1 MFVPHTRLPTHSP
14 SLSQS
19 PSPNSQGYKAVQHAH
34 VAVVVQSQTVPFETG
49 VVVML
54 EVVVVVVVGV
64 VVVAAVVD
72 AVVVY
77 AVVVDADVVIVAVVV
92 MLEVVVGVAVIEV
105 VVDVAVVEIKDGSEI
120 KQK

>member
-34 VAVVVQSQTVPFETG
+34 VAVVVQSQTVPFETR
-49 VVVML
+49 
-54 EVVVVVVVGV
+54 VVVVVDIVTVADVVGV
-64 VVVAAVVD
+64 LVE
-72 AVVVY
+72 
-77 AVVVDADVVIVAVVV
+77 DADVVDVCVVV
-92 MLEVVVGVAVIEV
+92 IGVVVIGV
-105 VVDVAVVEIKDGSEI
+105 VVEVDIAVVEIKDGSEI

>member
-1 MFVPHTRLPTHSP
+1 MFVPHTRLPAHSP

-49 VVVML
+49 VVPML

-77 AVVVDADVVIVAVVV
+77 AVVVDA
-92 MLEVVVGVAVIEV
+92 V
-105 VVDVAVVEIKDGSEI
+105 VVDA
-120 KQK
+120 

>member
-1 MFVPHTRLPTHSP
+1 MIKKWYLLQTNVFISYLLVGWIQQSAADSKIPPQLSVPHTRLPAHSP

-49 VVVML
+49 VVVI
-54 EVVVVVVVGV
+54 GV
-64 VVVAAVVD
+64 VVIG
-72 AVVVY
+72 VVVE
-77 AVVVDADVVIVAVVV
+77 VAV
-92 MLEVVVGVAVIEV
+92 A
-105 VVDVAVVEIKDGSEI
+105 VAVVEIKDGSEI

>member
-1 MFVPHTRLPTHSP
+1 MFVPHTRLPAHSP

-49 VVVML
+49 VVIVT
-54 EVVVVVVVGV
+54 VADVVGV
-64 VVVAAVVD
+64 LVE
-72 AVVVY
+72 
-77 AVVVDADVVIVAVVV
+77 DADVVDVCVVV
-92 MLEVVVGVAVIEV
+92 IGVVVIGV
-105 VVDVAVVEIKDGSEI
+105 VVEVDIAVVEIKDGSEI

>member
-1 MFVPHTRLPTHSP
+1 MLQTNVFISYLLVGWIQQSAADSKIPPQLSVPHTRLPAHSP

-49 VVVML
+49 VVV
-54 EVVVVVVVGV
+54 VVVVVVVV
-64 VVVAAVVD
+64 IID
-72 AVVVY
+72 A
-77 AVVVDADVVIVAVVV
+77 
-92 MLEVVVGVAVIEV
+92 
-105 VVDVAVVEIKDGSEI
+105 SEI